1 MFKLRPFRPSLA
13 RWTLVGTIGA
23 LLIGAAAGKANAA
36 GTLINT
42 GFESPSYTPG
52 PLESPTNSPPWVT
65 AGVGSTS
72 ATVQNSVAES
82 GDQAVLVTRTAES
95 DRRWAVPITG
105 VPTQRFVA
113 VDWDMRVSAT
123 SSSTGFGP
131 FFGVEGYDADNEI
144 RVLGSLGVDAR
155 TADVLYQVEDT
166 GALTETGRS
175 VAFNEWY
182 HFRLVFDFLNDNYRG
197 YVNGSLVATTGFVD
211 RSHGLNNFTDADIA
225 AFAAGFDEVSQNLS
239 GSAVFDNFM
248 IRDGLAGDYDIDGDV
263 DAADHMVWRSAFG
276 ASVMAGQ
283 GADGNRN
290 GIVDTADYVLW
301 RKNLGTTLFAS
312 SGSGAVVVPEPVSIL
327 LVAICCQAVPIIT
340 RRTRGRSII

>member
-1 MFKLRPFRPSLA
+1 MATIWLRF
-13 RWTLVGTIGA
+13 
-23 LLIGAAAGKANAA
+23 IGAAAGTASAA
-36 GTLINT
+36 GPLINT

-52 PLESPTNSPPWVT
+52 PLESPGNSPPWVT
-65 AGVGSTS
+65 AGFGSTS
-72 ATVQNSVAES
+72 ATVQNTVAES
-82 GDQAVLVTRTAES
+82 GDQAVLVTRTADS

-131 FFGVEGYDADNEI
+131 FFGVEGYDADNTI
-144 RVLGSLGVDAR
+144 LVLGSLGVDAR
-155 TADVLYQVEDT
+155 TADVLYQVQDT
-166 GALTETGRS
+166 GALTETGRT
-175 VAFNEWY
+175 VAFNQWY
-182 HFRLVFDFLNDNYRG
+182 HLRLVFDFLNDNYRG

-211 RSHGLNNFTDADIA
+211 RSYGLDNFTDADIA

-248 IRDGLAGDYDIDGDV
+248 IRDGLVGDYDVDGDV
-263 DAADHMVWRSAFG
+263 DAADHSAWRSAFG
-276 ASVMAGQ
+276 SSVTPGH

-290 GIVDTADYVLW
+290 GIVDAADYVLW
-301 RKNLGTTLFAS
+301 RENLGTTLFAS
-312 SGSGAVVVPEPVSIL
+312 SGAGAVVVPEPVSIL
-327 LVAICCQAVPIIT
+327 LAAICCLAIPVVT